1 VAENSSW
8 HVFWQVEPC
17 ALDEPE
23 AETVFKTSPMWVN
36 HAARGSSG
44 TVGGTGRQPS
54 GPLPRDWTTTSAF
67 DTGVGNVPCWRGSV
81 RALDE
86 KEASVADVTPHI
98 VVRDAGRAA
107 EWYERALGAEIGS
120 RIPVPDGRFMQI
132 ELLFGDSPVMVAD
145 EFPEWGAVSPL
156 TLGGTYGAL
165 TITTDAVDE
174 LWERALAAGAQVYS
188 PLQDAFWGERHGQ
201 IIDPFGHRWGLAQH
215 LEDVPQDEI
224 VRRAA
229 ELFGAAS

>member
-1 VAENSSW
+1 M
-8 HVFWQVEPC
+8 
-17 ALDEPE
+17 
-23 AETVFKTSPMWVN
+23 T
-36 HAARGSSG
+36 
-44 TVGGTGRQPS
+44 
-54 GPLPRDWTTTSAF
+54 
-67 DTGVGNVPCWRGSV
+67 
-81 RALDE
+81 
-86 KEASVADVTPHI
+86 DVTPHI

-145 EFPEWGAVSPL
+145 EFPEWEAVSPL

-174 LWERALAAGAQVYS
+174 LWERALAAGAEVHS

-224 VRRAA
+224 GRRAA